1 MGKISWLA
9 ENCRPDL
16 AVTALKMARK
26 SSKPTLADLKNI
38 NKVVK
43 KVRMKKNEVRFTRI
57 GNKEDLEVNGVGD
70 ASYKLDEKS
79 IGGNI
84 VLLRNRKNEKVL
96 PLFWKSKT
104 IQRVCHSSKEAETH
118 NMIKLIE
125 ETLYQGS
132 VVEQI
137 LFGGEKK
144 VEVKIFTDSKPLLD
158 SVASSKQV
166 EKKIM
171 RPVIADMKE
180 KLIDGSVGSY
190 RWIET
195 KKMVADL

>member
-1 MGKISWLA
+1 
-9 ENCRPDL
+9 
-16 AVTALKMARK
+16 
-26 SSKPTLADLKNI
+26 
-38 NKVVK
+38 
-43 KVRMKKNEVRFTRI
+43 
-57 GNKEDLEVNGVGD
+57 
-70 ASYKLDEKS
+70 
-79 IGGNI
+79 
-84 VLLRNRKNEKVL
+84 
-96 PLFWKSKT
+96 
-104 IQRVCHSSKEAETH
+104 
-118 NMIKLIE
+118 MIKLID
-125 ETLYQGS
+125 ETMYQGS

-166 EKKIM
+166 EKKMM

-195 KKMVADL
+195 KKMVADLLTKEKLDTVDMDDIIFKKCMMG